1 MQKRINRRKF
11 IKQSAGTSMGAL
23 VLPGSAILF
32 DSCDAG
38 NRSLNRASGKTDLE
52 LKIDWKTMMENHDLI
67 WKKVP
72 SEMKEAPHFGNG
84 LVGSMLWVED
94 NKIRLQVFRSDV
106 HDHNDHTYGWPA
118 YSSPRYQI
126 GYFLL
131 EPKGE
136 IIDCDLR
143 QDIYNAEL
151 RGSIR
156 TNLGSLSIHHLTHRF
171 DDVIYTMLDCGGTEA
186 LSEWKWFPFEA
197 KSSRGGDP
205 GSKNYGRAY
214 APYKKLKNPAHK
226 ITSSGEITVSL
237 QDLTA
242 GGDYATAWLDKRNG
256 SKGGTLLVNIENSYP
271 DKSAESKSVNNIKKA
286 QEALALDPESW
297 IQKHQ
302 QWWHD
307 YYPESFVTFP
317 DSVGQTFYWTNVY
330 RLACC
335 TRPDAQYIDTPG
347 MWSSGGPW
355 PYSTHDF
362 NTQTAHFPVY
372 TANRLH
378 LGEALV
384 KSIHRNRDNLID
396 NVVPEEW
403 QDDSA
408 LLPLATAFDMKG
420 KRDGDARYSEMVGCL
435 PWLLNNCW
443 LHYRY
448 TMDEALLR
456 DKLFP
461 ILKRSINLYRHLM
474 YEGEN
479 GKLHLPPTYSP
490 EIANTSDCNMDL
502 ALFKWGCQRLIE
514 TCRILDIDDPLLP
527 EWKRIHDN
535 LTDYP
540 HDEFGYRMGSDQ
552 TGPLDHRHMSHLMMI
567 YPLYIENIEHPDDLE
582 LLEKSVRNYEPTWA
596 VKMGASQSSPAAA
609 ALGLGNLARKRMN
622 HILYRDN
629 DNETLGKNGIYYL
642 ATPCIET
649 SLSYNTCVQ
658 DMLLQSWGNKI
669 RVFPALPDEWQDVA
683 FHDYRAEGAFLVSA
697 SRKAGKTE
705 FVRIRSLAG
714 EPCIIKPSIEGKPEI
729 WTPRGR
735 ELEEVGEGCYQI
747 HAKKGGRG
755 NTIPRGS
762 QTRPFDKSYSHG
774 YGSDKSLWQTLNN

>member
-1 MQKRINRRKF
+1 MKPQINRRKF
-11 IKQSAGTSMGAL
+11 LKQSTGVSIGAMA
-23 VLPGSAILF
+23 LPGSAFLF
-32 DSCDAG
+32 ESCETG
-38 NRSLNRASGKTDLE
+38 IRSKNRSSVRSDIKLQL
-52 LKIDWKTMMENHDLI
+52 DWKLMMEDHDLI
-67 WKKVP
+67 WNKVP

-84 LVGSMLWVED
+84 LLGSMLWVED

-131 EPKGE
+131 EPKGN
-136 IIDCDLR
+136 IIDCKLR

-151 RGSIR
+151 RGSIN
-156 TNLGSLSIHHLTHRF
+156 TNLGSISFHHLVHRF
-171 DDVIYTMLDCGGTEA
+171 DDVIYTVLTCTGTEE
-186 LSEWKWFPFEA
+186 LSEWQWFPFEA

-205 GSKNYGRAY
+205 GSKSYGQAY
-214 APYKKLKNPAHK
+214 APYKKLKNPK
-226 ITSSGEITVSL
+226 NEITSNEEISVSV

-242 GGDYATAWLDKRNG
+242 GGDYATAWLDKRSG
-256 SKGGTLLVNIENSYP
+256 KTLGTLLVNIENSFP
-271 DKSAESKSVNNIKKA
+271 EKASKTNSINNIKKA
-286 QEALALDPESW
+286 QEKIEDDAESW
-297 IQKHQ
+297 IKKHQ

-307 YYPESFVTFP
+307 YYPESFVSFP
-317 DSVGQTFYWTNVY
+317 DSVGQTLYWTNVY

-362 NTQTAHFPVY
+362 NTQTVHFPVY

-384 KSIHRNRDNLID
+384 ESIHRNRKNLID

-403 QDDSA
+403 QEDSA
-408 LLPLATAFDMKG
+408 LLPLATAFDLKG
-420 KRDGDARYSEMVGCL
+420 KRDGDGRYSEMVGCL
-435 PWLLNNCW
+435 PWLLNNIW
-443 LHYRY
+443 LQYRY

-456 DKLFP
+456 EKLFL

-474 YEGEN
+474 YEGDD
-479 GKLHLPPTYSP
+479 GKIHLPPTYSP
-490 EIANTSDCNMDL
+490 EIDNTSDCNMDL

-514 TCRILDIDDPLLP
+514 ICNILDIDDPLIP
-527 EWKRIHDN
+527 EWKRIKNN
-535 LTDYP
+535 LVDYP
-540 HDEFGYRMGSDQ
+540 ADEYGYRMGADQ

-567 YPLYIENIEHPDDLE
+567 YPLYIENIENTDDIE

-596 VKMGASQSSPAAA
+596 VMMGASHSSPVAA
-609 ALGLGNLARKRMN
+609 ALGLGNLAHKRMN
-622 HILYRDN
+622 HILYSDTG
-629 DNETLGKNGIYYL
+629 NETLGKNGIYYL

-658 DMLLQSWGNKI
+658 DMLLQSWGDKI
-669 RVFPALPDEWQDVA
+669 RVFPALPDEWKDVA
-683 FHDYRAEGAFLVSA
+683 FHDYRAEGAFLISA

-705 FVRIRSLAG
+705 FVRIKSLEG

-729 WTPRGR
+729 WNPDGR
-735 ELEEVGEGCYQI
+735 ELAEVGEGCYQI
-747 HAKKGGRG
+747 PLKKGEELILYPRNLKPELWINPVPMEENKLNYFG
-755 NTIPRGS
+755 NS
-762 QTRPFDKSYSHG
+762 
-774 YGSDKSLWQTLNN
+774 